1 MIWAVASRLRIHL
14 GQNGIVD
21 RSRGERRVA
30 RRQCGQIAVSRA
42 GMKIPA
48 RIFLDAIDDVLLV
61 HDQIVIRIGVASDV
75 VGVEDFGI
83 TNAGG
88 VRRWRLLWPQR
99 QLGCRGTRGEKQ
111 QWNEI
116 IRFHGLDLDGSS
128 FSWVTGM
135 AVPPSEAS
143 AASMVCRT

>member
-1 MIWAVASRLRIHL
+1 R
-14 GQNGIVD
+14 Q
-21 RSRGERRVA
+21 
-30 RRQCGQIAVSRA
+30 QCGRVAVSRA

-48 RIFLDAIDDVLLV
+48 RIFLDTIDDVLLV
-61 HDQIVIRIGVASDV
+61 HERIVIRIGVASDV
-75 VGVEDFGI
+75 VGVENFGI
-83 TNAGG
+83 TNAVG
-88 VRRWRLLWPQR
+88 VRRWRLLRPQQ
-99 QLGCRGTRGEKQ
+99 QLGCRGARGEKQ

-116 IRFHGLDLDGSS
+116 IRFHGFDLVGSS